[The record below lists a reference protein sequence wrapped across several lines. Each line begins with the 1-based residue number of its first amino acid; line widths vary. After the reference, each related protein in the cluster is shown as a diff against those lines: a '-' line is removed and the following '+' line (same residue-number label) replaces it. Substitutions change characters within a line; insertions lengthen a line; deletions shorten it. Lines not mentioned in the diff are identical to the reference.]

1 MIVKMKKVSLVVL
14 DSERTSALDKLR
26 DLGVMHIEREYRS
39 SDGLTSLI
47 EKKALFERSLFSLKG
62 DEEKDPVKM
71 KSFSDAED
79 AVEEVNAVLEK
90 IRILGEE
97 KEKIKKDILNLE
109 PWGDFNPADI
119 IELGSKGIDL
129 GFYEL
134 TNEVFSKVSGEIEFF
149 PVKQIK
155 NLHYIAVLET
165 EKSREL
171 FAELGTDAEAVT
183 LPESGLEVLKSAL
196 AEKAA
201 DIEKAEKELEALSV
215 KKQVIADGVE
225 ELDSRIG
232 FEEVNA
238 DMGLEDVFAYISG
251 YVPVDR
257 IDDLKKGAAE
267 SSWALALKDPE
278 EEEQPPTLL
287 RNPKWVTMIKSLF
300 SFLDITPGYREADIS
315 MFFLMFFT
323 VFVAMIVG
331 DAGYGLVFL
340 GMTVLFKI
348 KIKNMPGQVFALL
361 FVLSFATVVWGV
373 ITGTWFGSSELA
385 KIPVL
390 SMFIIPEIASFG
402 PEDTSGLIKE
412 ICFYLG
418 MAHLMIGLLIS
429 FIRKMPSLVA
439 IAELGWMLIL
449 VAAYFAARF
458 FVLASPM
465 SSLTMPIFIAGFVL
479 VVLFSEQSGNVFKGI
494 LMGVAWSPMK
504 ILDSVT
510 MFSNLVSYIRLFAV
524 GLATVAVAQSFNA
537 MASGFEGITGM
548 IISAVILFVAHAF
561 NMCLALL
568 SIIVHGV
575 RLNTLEFGG
584 AVGLE
589 WSGYGYTPFKKIK

>member
-14 DSERTSALDKLR
+14 DSERSSALDKLR
-26 DLGVMHIEREYRS
+26 DLGVMHIEREYKS
-39 SDGLTSLI
+39 SDDLTSLT
-47 EKKALFERSLFSLKG
+47 ERKALFERCLISLKG
-62 DEEKDPVKM
+62 DEGKNPVRM
-71 KSFSDAED
+71 KSFSEAEELVD
-79 AVEEVNAVLEK
+79 EISVILEK

-97 KEKIKKDILNLE
+97 KEKAKKDILNLE

-119 IELGSKGIDL
+119 IELGSKGIGL

-134 TNEVFSKVSGEIEFF
+134 TNEIFSEVSDKIEYF
-149 PVKQIK
+149 PVNQIK
-155 NLHYIAVLET
+155 NTHYVAVLESD
-165 EKSREL
+165 EGKEVLYS
-171 FAELGTDAEAVT
+171 AGADAHAAV
-183 LPESGLEVLKSAL
+183 LPEAGLEELKKTVS
-196 AEKAA
+196 
-201 DIEKAEKELEALSV
+201 EKEAAVKTLEDKLEALSV
-215 KKQVIADGVE
+215 KKQVIAGGIE
-225 ELDSRIG
+225 EIDERIS

-238 DMGLEDVFAYISG
+238 DMGLEDAFAYLSG
-251 YVPVDR
+251 FVPVDR
-257 IDDLKKGAAE
+257 IDNLKKSA
-267 SSWALALKDPE
+267 SDNSWALVLKDPE
-278 EEEQPPTLL
+278 EEEMPPTLL

-439 IAELGWMLIL
+439 VAEIGWMLIL

-465 SSLTMPIFIAGFVL
+465 SSLTMPVFIAGFVL

-537 MASGFEGITGM
+537 MASGFDGISGM

-589 WSGYGYTPFKKIK
+589 WSGYGYAPFKKNK

>member
-14 DSERTSALDKLR
+14 DSERDSALDRLR
-26 DLGVMHIEREYRS
+26 DLGVMHVERDYKS
-39 SDGLTSLI
+39 SDDLTSLL
-47 EKKALFERSLFSLKG
+47 EKKALFERCLSSLKG
-62 DEEKDPVKM
+62 DEGKNPEKM
-71 KSFSDAED
+71 KSFSDSE
-79 AVEEVNAVLEK
+79 AVVEKVSSLLEK

-97 KEKIKKDILNLE
+97 KEKIKKDILSLE

-134 TNEVFSKVSGEIEFF
+134 TNEVFSKVSEDIEYF
-149 PVKQIK
+149 PIKQMK
-155 NLHYIAVLET
+155 NLHYVAVIET
-165 EKSREL
+165 EKSREVL
-171 FAELGTDAEAVT
+171 AAAADEVK
-183 LPESGLEVLKSAL
+183 LPETGLEILKKSGLEKD
-196 AEKAA
+196 AE
-201 DIEKAEKELEALSV
+201 IEKVEKELEALSV
-215 KKQVIADGVE
+215 KKQVIKDGIE
-225 ELDSRIG
+225 ELDERIG
-232 FEEVNA
+232 FESVNA
-238 DMGLEDVFAYISG
+238 DMGLEDAFAYLSG
-251 YVPVDR
+251 YVPVDKV
-257 IDDLKKGAAE
+257 DDLKKTAAGN
-267 SSWALALKDPE
+267 SWALAIKDPE
-278 EEEQPPTLL
+278 EDENPPTLL

-331 DAGYGLVFL
+331 DAGYGLIFL
-340 GMTVLFKI
+340 GLTVLFKI
-348 KIKNMPGQVFALL
+348 KIKGMPGQVFALL
-361 FVLSFATVVWGV
+361 FVLSFATVIWGT
-373 ITGTWFGSSELA
+373 ITGTWFGSAELA

-402 PEDTSGLIKE
+402 PEDTSALIKE

-418 MAHLMIGLLIS
+418 MAHLMIGLFIS

-439 IAELGWMLIL
+439 IAEIGWMLIL
-449 VAAYFAARF
+449 VAAYFAAKF

-479 VVLFSEQSGNVFKGI
+479 VVLFSEQSGNIFKGI

-524 GLATVAVAQSFNA
+524 GLATVAVAQSFNT
-537 MASGFEGITGM
+537 MAAGFEGISGM

-589 WSGYGYTPFKKIK
+589 WSGYGYAPFKKNK

>member
-14 DSERTSALDKLR
+14 DSERSSALDKLR
-26 DLGVMHIEREYRS
+26 DLGVMHVEREYKS
-39 SDGLTSLI
+39 SDDLASLM
-47 EKKALFERSLFSLKG
+47 EKKALFERCLLSLKG
-62 DEEKDPVKM
+62 DEGKNPVKM
-71 KSFSDAED
+71 KSFSDAEELVD
-79 AVEEVNAVLEK
+79 KISAILEE

-97 KEKIKKDILNLE
+97 KEKANKDILMLE

-134 TNEVFSKVSGEIEFF
+134 TNKIFSKVSERLEYF

-155 NLHYIAVLET
+155 ELNYIAVLES
-165 EKSREL
+165 EKSREVL
-171 FAELGTDAEAVT
+171 NEVNAVSAV
-183 LPESGLEVLKSAL
+183 LPESGLESLRKTVS
-196 AEKAA
+196 EKETE
-201 DIEKAEKELEALSV
+201 IEKLEKELEALSV
-215 KKQVIADGVE
+215 KKQVLTGGID
-225 ELDSRIG
+225 ELDERIG
-232 FEEVNA
+232 FESINA
-238 DMGLEDVFAYISG
+238 DMGLEDAFAYISG
-251 YVPVDR
+251 FVPVDR
-257 IDDLKKGAAE
+257 IDDLKKSA
-267 SSWALALKDPE
+267 SDHSWALVLKDPE

-287 RNPKWVTMIKSLF
+287 RNPKWVTMIKALF
-300 SFLDITPGYREADIS
+300 GFLDITPGYREADIS

-331 DAGYGLVFL
+331 DAGYGLIFL
-340 GMTVLFKI
+340 GMAVLFKL

-361 FVLSFATVVWGV
+361 FVLSFATVIWGT
-373 ITGTWFGSSELA
+373 ITGTWFGSAELA

-402 PEDTSGLIKE
+402 PADTSGLIKE

-418 MAHLMIGLLIS
+418 MAHLMIGLFIS

-439 IAELGWMLIL
+439 IADIGWMLIL
-449 VAAYFAARF
+449 VSAYFAARF

-524 GLATVAVAQSFNA
+524 GLATVAVAQSFNT
-537 MASGFEGITGM
+537 MASGFEGISGM

-589 WSGYGYTPFKKIK
+589 WSGYGYAPFKKNK

>member
-26 DLGVMHIEREYRS
+26 DLGVIHIEREYKS
-39 SDGLTSLI
+39 SDDLTSLI
-47 EKKALFERSLFSLKG
+47 EKKALFERSLVSMKG
-62 DEEKDPVKM
+62 DEGKDPEKM
-71 KSFSDAED
+71 KSFSDAEE

-97 KEKIKKDILNLE
+97 KDKLKKDILNLE

-171 FAELGTDAEAVT
+171 FAELGSDAEAAV
-183 LPESGLEVLKSAL
+183 LPESGLEALKTAL
-196 AEKAA
+196 AGKEA

-225 ELDSRIG
+225 ELDERIG
-232 FEEVNA
+232 FESVNA
-238 DMGLEDVFAYISG
+238 DMGLEDAFAYISG

-257 IDDLKKGAAE
+257 IDDLKKGAADN
-267 SSWALALKDPE
+267 SWALVLKDPE
-278 EEEQPPTLL
+278 EEEQPPTLM
-287 RNPKWVTMIKSLF
+287 RNPKWVNIIKSLF
-300 SFLDITPGYREADIS
+300 GFLDITPGYREADIS

-361 FVLSFATVVWGV
+361 FVLSFATVIWGV
-373 ITGTWFGSSELA
+373 ITGTWFGSAELA

-439 IAELGWMLIL
+439 IAEIGWMLIL

-465 SSLTMPIFIAGFVL
+465 SSLTMPIFIAGFTL
-479 VVLFSEQSGNVFKGI
+479 VVLFSEQSGNVVKGI

-537 MASGFEGITGM
+537 MASGFEGISGM

-589 WSGYGYTPFKKIK
+589 WSGYGYAPFKKIK